1 MNKTLGKLHIV
12 KELPGLWM
20 GPHPS
25 DVRPRDEWRSLA
37 LLLNS
42 LDSYEWCAGN
52 GLFMR
57 IHRGGEVGRWMGW
70 GGVDIGGLMEEASG
84 EEVMAELVRANLFR
98 IRSQGG

>member
-20 GPHPS
+20 GPHTR
-25 DVRPRDEWRSLA
+25 RPCDEWRSLV
-37 LLLNS
+37 LVLVLKS
-42 LDSYEWCAGN
+42 MDSYACWEVH

-70 GGVDIGGLMEEASG
+70 GGEGVDGLLEEASG
-84 EEVMAELVRANLFR
+84 EEVMAELVQANLFR

>member
-20 GPHPS
+20 GPHPGS
-25 DVRPRDEWRSLA
+25 ARVEWRGLV
-37 LLLNS
+37 LLMKS
-42 LDSYEWCAGN
+42 MDSYACWEVH

-57 IHRGGEVGRWMGW
+57 LHRGGEVGRWMGW
-70 GGVDIGGLMEEASG
+70 GGEIDGLLEEVSG
-84 EEVMAELVRANLFR
+84 EEVMAELVQANLFR

>member
-20 GPHPS
+20 GPHPGS
-25 DVRPRDEWRSLA
+25 ARVEWRGLV
-37 LLLNS
+37 LLMKS
-42 LDSYEWCAGN
+42 MDSYACWEVH

-70 GGVDIGGLMEEASG
+70 GGEIDGLL
-84 EEVMAELVRANLFR
+84 EEVSGDDVMRESYLENLGRF
-98 IRSQGG
+98 SQGGGE

>member
-20 GPHPS
+20 GPHTR
-25 DVRPRDEWRSLA
+25 RPCDEWRSLV
-37 LLLNS
+37 LVLVLKS
-42 LDSYEWCAGN
+42 MDSYACWEVH

-57 IHRGGEVGRWMGW
+57 IHRGGE
-70 GGVDIGGLMEEASG
+70 GVDGLLEEASG
-84 EEVMAELVRANLFR
+84 EEVMAELVQANLFR